1 MPTMKT
7 YTGSCHCGK
16 FKYEVDTD
24 LEKVIE
30 CNCSRCFRLGLILS
44 FVPEEQFRLTAGNES
59 ELTEYQF
66 NKKVIHHLFCTVCG
80 VESFAKALNSK
91 NEKTVAINVRC
102 LEDIDLTT
110 LTITPV
116 NGKEY

>member
-16 FKYEVDTD
+16 FRYEVDTD
-24 LEKVIE
+24 LETVIE
-30 CNCSRCFRLGLILS
+30 CNCSHCFRKGLLLS
-44 FVPEEQFRLTAGNES
+44 FVPEAQFRLVEGDEGG
-59 ELTEYQF
+59 LTEYQF
-66 NKKVIHHLFCTVCG
+66 NKKVIRHLFCPVCG
-80 VESFAKALNSK
+80 VESFARGQNSK
-91 NEKTVAINVRC
+91 GEKLASINVRC
-102 LEDIDLTT
+102 LEDIDVST